1 MTDAFAV
8 VHRVRDGGGRKEKG
22 RGTKVG
28 RKEGGEA
35 KQGVLKT
42 YTGCGNGVLR
52 IFAVVLCVV
61 GVLVI

>member
-8 VHRVRDGGGRKEKG
+8 VHRVRDGGGREEKG

-35 KQGVLKT
+35 KEGILKAN
-42 YTGCGNGVLR
+42 TGCGNGVLR
-52 IFAVVLCVV
+52 IIAVVLRGV
-61 GVLVI
+61 GVLVV